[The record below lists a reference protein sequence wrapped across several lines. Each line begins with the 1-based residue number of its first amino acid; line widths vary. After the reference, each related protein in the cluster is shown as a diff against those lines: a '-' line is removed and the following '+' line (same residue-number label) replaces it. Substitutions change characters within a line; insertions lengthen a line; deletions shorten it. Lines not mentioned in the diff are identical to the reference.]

1 MNANSVQ
8 LMVDRLKA
16 IEWSAYQEGQD
27 KAFSRAALMKEY
39 LRRAALWLDTY
50 GDTDEWPFF
59 DLAAI
64 VAPAVR
70 ADPAVVS
77 DIENFIEEASGSWH
91 AIECSAAAV
100 QWAALRDSSGSVLPP
115 LPDPF
120 EPLIRLYERGGSGFS
135 FANGFLDFGMLMV
148 KRGNWRSHLSPDPIV
163 ELDDNTLN
171 ALDEQSWAEF
181 RALAARTHS
190 PADNS

>member
-1 MNANSVQ
+1 M
-8 LMVDRLKA
+8 MVDRLKA
-16 IEWSAYQEGQD
+16 VQWTAYREGERR
-27 KAFSRAALMKEY
+27 AFSRAALMKEY
-39 LRRAALWLDTY
+39 FRRAALWLDAY
-50 GDTDEWPFF
+50 GETDEWPFF

-77 DIENFIEEASGSWH
+77 DIEDFVEDASGSWH

-100 QWAALRDSSGSVLPP
+100 QWAALGDAPGPVLRP

-120 EPLIRLYERGGSGFS
+120 EPLIRVYERGGAGFS

-148 KRGNWRSHLSPDPIV
+148 KRGNWRAHLSPEPVV
-163 ELDDNTLN
+163 ELDDGV
-171 ALDEQSWAEF
+171 LDDLDAQSWAEF
-181 RALAARTHS
+181 RALAARSGH
-190 PADNS
+190 PVDNS